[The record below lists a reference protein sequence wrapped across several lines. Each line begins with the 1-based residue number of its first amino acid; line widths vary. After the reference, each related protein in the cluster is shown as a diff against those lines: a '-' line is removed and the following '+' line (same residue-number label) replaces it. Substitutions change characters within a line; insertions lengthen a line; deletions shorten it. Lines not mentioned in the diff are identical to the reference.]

1 MLAQLSTLKARL
13 GIAETDLQYDDL
25 PTNTLLALSAR
36 FDKECNRTFARTV
49 DATHEFDSDD
59 LEIIPPIYPI
69 ESVTKFELK
78 QNETDGW
85 IEQTDVEFI
94 IRKGCT
100 ISLKS
105 QLPVL
110 SSFSGGGNDFGLARI
125 TYTGGFL
132 LPGSADVPSA
142 TRLPSDIEQAAIEQ
156 AAAWF
161 YRKDQIGLEIRWDKG
176 GAYLRL
182 SQLDLLPQVR
192 AVLRRY
198 ERWAN

>member
-13 GIAETDLQYDDL
+13 GIADADVSNDDL
-25 PTNTLLALSAR
+25 LTNILTALSAR
-36 FDKECNRTFARTV
+36 FGNECNRTFARTV

-59 LEIIPPIYPI
+59 LEIIPPIFPI

-85 IEQTDVEFI
+85 VEQTDVKFL
-94 IRKGCT
+94 IRKNCV
-100 ISLKS
+100 ISLATQPALITLNAS
-105 QLPVL
+105 RSTFPPQ
-110 SSFSGGGNDFGLARI
+110 ARI
-125 TYTGGFL
+125 TYTGGYL

-142 TRLPSDIEQAAIEQ
+142 TRLPSDLEQAAIEQ

-161 YRKDQIGLEIRWDKG
+161 LRKDQVGLEIRWDKG

-198 ERWAN
+198 ERWTL

>member
-1 MLAQLSTLKARL
+1 MLSQLSTLKARVGVADL
-13 GIAETDLQYDDL
+13 DLQYDDL
-25 PTNTLLALSAR
+25 LTNTLVALSAR
-36 FDKECNRTFARTV
+36 FDNECNRTFARTV

-59 LEIIPPIYPI
+59 LEIIPPIFPI

-78 QNETDGW
+78 ENETDGW
-85 IEQTDVEFI
+85 AEQTDVEFI
-94 IRKGCT
+94 IRKNCT
-100 ISLKS
+100 ISLATQPALITLNAS
-105 QLPVL
+105 RSTFPPQ
-110 SSFSGGGNDFGLARI
+110 ARI
-125 TYTGGFL
+125 TYTGGYL

-161 YRKDQIGLEIRWDKG
+161 YRKDQLGLEIRWDHG

-198 ERWAN
+198 ERWAI

>member
-13 GIAETDLQYDDL
+13 AIADTDVSNDDL
-25 PTNTLLALSAR
+25 LTNILAAISAR

-49 DATHEFDSDD
+49 DATQEFGSDD
-59 LEIIPPIYPI
+59 LEIIPPIFPI
-69 ESVTKFELK
+69 ESVSKFELK

-85 IEQTDVEFI
+85 IEQTDVKFL

-100 ISLKS
+100 ISFS
-105 QLPVL
+105 QALNHQL
-110 SSFSGGGNDFGLARI
+110 STLNNCSISRL
-125 TYTGGFL
+125 TYTGGYL

-161 YRKDQIGLEIRWDKG
+161 LRKDQVGLEIRWDKG
-176 GAYLRL
+176 GTYQRL

-198 ERWAN
+198 ERWLL